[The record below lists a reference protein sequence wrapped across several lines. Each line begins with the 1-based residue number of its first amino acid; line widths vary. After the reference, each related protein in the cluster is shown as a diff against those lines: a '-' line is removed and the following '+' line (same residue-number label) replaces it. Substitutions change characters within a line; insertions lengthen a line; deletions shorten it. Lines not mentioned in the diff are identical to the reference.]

1 MQETRLITKGKV
13 HYNHV
18 YVIEII
24 LTINLISRVPLQA
37 RCMLE

>member
-13 HYNHV
+13 HNNHV